1 MHMVNPFHTVGQA
14 AASLVQQHLDEEQAS
29 LMAGARIASGY
40 LVAQGKSFDE
50 LKADALVEIQVERAR
65 KEAQQRTKARLA
77 AAEREGTQ
85 AALAEHSAKAQPA
98 PANPDGAALTHGFDL
113 NTVTRTQQ
121 EMLDDANDVRKLAR
135 ESKMLNERYPV
146 YRDHTALLQRTLPQ
160 AQPAPATPQQVAHL
174 PDHAPATSNRDGW
187 SLHKPERFQG
197 YIVPLYR
204 LLRASHTDG
213 KSKPSARDVLESWR
227 DNQPAEIAKM
237 LSDGFDYYDRQGN
250 TKPVSLQ
257 VLQKAIDRMTKPR

>member
-1 MHMVNPFHTVGQA
+1 MVNPFHTVGQA

-146 YRDHTALLQRTLPQ
+146 YRDHTALLHRTLPQ

-174 PDHAPATSNRDGW
+174 PEQAQPPRKRYRRLGWRQTPAFDHVVSTFARIAPASHKELCVALKKAATGVSPLGVKRE
-187 SLHKPERFQG
+187 SLFIRE
-197 YIVPLYR
+197 
-204 LLRASHTDG
+204 TG
-213 KSKPSARDVLESWR
+213 KALADKTIENAM
-227 DNQPAEIAKM
+227 PAIRKAAAK
-237 LSDGFDYYDRQGN
+237 
-250 TKPVSLQ
+250 TP
-257 VLQKAIDRMTKPR
+257 P